1 MRVQHN
7 LNKPRTAH
15 VRMQDATLTSNSFAH
30 SLGDN
35 SGNSLGDSSATT
47 STTTTTSGNSSSASS
62 RLTALDAVKVFAM
75 IMMMQGHTLD
85 SLARTDQLDIN
96 VFPWIIWFHVRGATA
111 PIFLTVSGILF
122 TLTMRRSPSGGMDT
136 AQARQR
142 VRWGGIL
149 MVIGYLLVFPA
160 SNILDLPDVRTEGW
174 RIFFQANILQL
185 NAVALSMVTA
195 IALAIKSVRGRK
207 LAFFG
212 IASAILACTPFVN
225 HMPWFTIVPEFLGA
239 FLSYEHGSYF
249 PIFPYAAYMF
259 FGAGIGTLLKEYPK
273 QEHLQALRSIALK
286 TVSALALA
294 GLLMLFAEPLVF
306 SFYNELNVLQSFPAV
321 VLLREAGVMFLVALV
336 CGVRISNSRTRELI
350 ELWGKQSLTIYVIHL
365 LLLFGPPWIQSIGH
379 WYPKALSLVLSA
391 LIAVMVVGGTLGIV
405 VAIDRLQKNYP
416 EVYARIRTALL
427 LVLTYAVLGW
437 GRIPFVK

>member
-1 MRVQHN
+1 
-7 LNKPRTAH
+7 
-15 VRMQDATLTSNSFAH
+15 MQDATHTLNSSAH
-30 SLGDN
+30 S
-35 SGNSLGDSSATT
+35 SGDSSDTTSATT
-47 STTTTTSGNSSSASS
+47 SAKHSAAAVAAPSGTSPSSSS

-122 TLTMRRSPSGGMDT
+122 ALTMRRSPSGAMDT
-136 AQARQR
+136 AQAHQR

-149 MVIGYLLVFPA
+149 MLIGYLLVFPA
-160 SNILDLPDVRTEGW
+160 SNVLDLPDVRTEGW
-174 RIFFQANILQL
+174 RLFFQANILQL

-195 IALAIKSVRGRK
+195 VALATKTVRGRK

-212 IASAILACTPFVN
+212 IAAAILACTPFVN
-225 HMPWFTIVPEFLGA
+225 HLSWFSIVPEFLGA

-273 QEHLQALRSIALK
+273 HEHLPALRSIALK
-286 TVSALALA
+286 TASALALA
-294 GLLMLFAEPLVF
+294 GLLMLFAEPGMF
-306 SFYNELNVLQSFPAV
+306 SFYNELNILQSFPAV
-321 VLLREAGVMFLVALV
+321 VLLREAGVMFLVALF
-336 CGVRISNSRTRELI
+336 CGVRISNGRTRELI

-379 WYPKALSLVLSA
+379 WYPKALSLALSA
-391 LIAVMVVGGTLGIV
+391 LIAVVVVTGTLGIV

-416 EVYARIRTALL
+416 LVYARIRTALL